1 MIVLGQLAQTKD
13 IWSKLLPCRFPPMT
27 AYDLA
32 EFIEKVDAA
41 FQRIEKVRVEGIK
54 AHGKP
59 VDGGGWEVDPESD
72 AGKEFVAD
80 MDELYRQEVDFEV
93 FPTPLRDLLKTA
105 KAGDLSVE
113 ECLALRPF
121 FGEKTGN

>member
-1 MIVLGQLAQTKD
+1 MVVLGQLAQTKD
-13 IWSKLLPCRFPPMT
+13 IWQKLLPCRFPPVT

-32 EFIEKVDAA
+32 EFMERVDASL
-41 FQRIEKVRVEGIK
+41 RRVETVRVEAIK
-54 AHGKP
+54 AHGKQT
-59 VDGGGWEVDPESD
+59 DAGWSVEPESD
-72 AGKEFVAD
+72 EGKAFMAE
-80 MDELYRQEVDFEV
+80 MDELYRQEIDFRP

-121 FGEKTGN
+121 FGEKTED